1 MKLKLRHE
9 KDVIL
14 ANIVDLEAK
23 IKDIGDLEIQLDN
36 LFNGRQELE
45 KTVNEVFNENWR
57 DLFEVLRPNIE
68 RTVKTIFK
76 DRLER
81 ILNYVPTTFFI
92 DDITP

>member
-92 DDITP
+92 DDISP